1 MAASAEA
8 GGGTLLE
15 RAAQLLE
22 ANSREALADGRLYRY
37 TVPSPARYLFQWH
50 WDSCFHAIVWAA
62 IDVARARDELR
73 ALVAR
78 QTAAGLLPHIN
89 YWQADLIR
97 RTGAPY
103 LESSGFDWFVPGR
116 KPRAS
121 ALMQPPVVAQA
132 LEAVVAAGQDDRFLQ
147 ELLPSVARHYR
158 YLATARDPDGD
169 GLISIISQFESGLD
183 FSPLYDPSPGTVDP
197 SPGRLRT
204 RARLAQG
211 LNKLCNQRPELA
223 LRINPLQWE
232 DVLVN
237 SIYVDGLAA
246 LARLARRGGNDQLA
260 SWADT
265 RARDGLESLLDR
277 CYDERRGL
285 FFSLAGRAKRRVEVK
300 TIVSLVPLLVEAL
313 PREVAARL
321 VEHLAD
327 PSEFWP
333 PYPVPSV
340 ALDEASFIPT
350 AELHG
355 ERCIWRGPCAPNT
368 NWLLARGLRRHG
380 YDDLAD
386 ELAAR
391 SRELAEQGGFNE
403 FYNPLTGAPVGAP
416 QFGWGTLAAVI

>member
-1 MAASAEA
+1 MRP
-8 GGGTLLE
+8 LLE
-15 RAAQLLE
+15 RAARLLE
-22 ANSREALADGRLYRY
+22 ANSREASADGRVYRY

-50 WDSCFHAIVWAA
+50 WDSCFHAIVWAE
-62 IDVARARDELR
+62 IDSERARDELR

-78 QTAAGLLPHIN
+78 QTEAGLLPHIN
-89 YWQADLIR
+89 YWQSDLIR
-97 RTGAPY
+97 RTEAPY
-103 LESSGFDWFVPGR
+103 LESSGIAWLVPGR

-121 ALMQPPVVAQA
+121 ALMQPPVAAQA
-132 LEAVVAAGQDDRFLQ
+132 LEAVVALDQDDSFLE

-158 YLATARDPDGD
+158 YLAAARDPDGD

-183 FSPLYDPSPGTVDP
+183 FSPLFDPKPGTVDP

-204 RARLAQG
+204 RARIAQG

-237 SIYVDGLAA
+237 TVYVDGLAS
-246 LARLARRGGNDQLA
+246 LARLARRSGDEQLG

-265 RARDGLESLLDR
+265 RAHRGLEALIDC
-277 CYDERRGL
+277 CYDDRRGL
-285 FFSLAGRAKRRVEVK
+285 FFSLAGSRKRRVEVK
-300 TIVSLVPLLVEAL
+300 TVVSLMPLLLEAL
-313 PREVAARL
+313 PGEIAARL

-327 PSEFWP
+327 PAEFWS

-340 ALDEASFIPT
+340 ALDEPSFIPT

-380 YDDLAD
+380 YDSLAD
-386 ELAAR
+386 ALGAR

-403 FYNPLTGAPVGAP
+403 FYNPLTGEPVGAP
-416 QFGWGTLAAVI
+416 DFGWGTLAAVI

>member
-1 MAASAEA
+1 V
-8 GGGTLLE
+8 
-15 RAAQLLE
+15 
-22 ANSREALADGRLYRY
+22 YRY

-62 IDVARARDELR
+62 IDIERARDELR

-78 QTAAGLLPHIN
+78 QTEAGLLPHIN

-103 LESSGFDWFVPGR
+103 LESSGIDWLVPGR
-116 KPRAS
+116 RPRAS
-121 ALMQPPVVAQA
+121 ALMQPPVAAQA
-132 LEAVVAAGQDDRFLQ
+132 LEAVVAADEDDRFLQ

-158 YLATARDPDGD
+158 YLASARDPDGD

-183 FSPLYDPSPGTVDP
+183 FSPLFDPKPGTVAP

-211 LNKLCNQRPELA
+211 LNKLCNQRPDLA

-237 SIYVDGLAA
+237 SVYVDGLAS
-246 LARLARRGGNDQLA
+246 LARLARRSGEGELE
-260 SWADT
+260 SWAEA
-265 RARDGLESLLDR
+265 RAHVGLEALLDR
-277 CYDERRGL
+277 CYDDRRGL
-285 FFSLAGRAKRRVEVK
+285 FFSLAGSGERRIEVK
-300 TIVSLVPLLVEAL
+300 TIVSLMPLLLGAL
-313 PREVAARL
+313 PGEIAARL

-327 PSEFWP
+327 PTEFWS

-340 ALDEASFIPT
+340 ALDEPSFIPT

-380 YDDLAD
+380 YDQLAD
-386 ELAAR
+386 ALGAR
-391 SRELAEQGGFNE
+391 TRELAEKGGFNE
-403 FYNPLTGAPVGAP
+403 FYNPLSGAPVGAP
-416 QFGWGTLAAVI
+416 DFGWGTLAAVI